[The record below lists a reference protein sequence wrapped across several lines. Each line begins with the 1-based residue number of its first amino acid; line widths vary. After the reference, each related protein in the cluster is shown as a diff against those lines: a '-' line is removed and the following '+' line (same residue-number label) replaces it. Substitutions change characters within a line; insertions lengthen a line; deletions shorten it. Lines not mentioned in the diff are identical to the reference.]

1 MDNKKLSELYFT
13 STSRV
18 TDVAQ
23 TLYEK
28 LHNYKGIPV
37 TDEELVRK
45 MITNAVKEIRSE
57 LDLIKTAVA
66 ETNEHYT
73 GKWPIGSQ
81 KLTPPACWIVSS
93 VIS

>member
-28 LHNYKGIPV
+28 LHNYKGIPE
-37 TDEELVRK
+37 TDEEQVRK

-73 GKWPIGSQ
+73 GK
-81 KLTPPACWIVSS
+81 
-93 VIS
+93 